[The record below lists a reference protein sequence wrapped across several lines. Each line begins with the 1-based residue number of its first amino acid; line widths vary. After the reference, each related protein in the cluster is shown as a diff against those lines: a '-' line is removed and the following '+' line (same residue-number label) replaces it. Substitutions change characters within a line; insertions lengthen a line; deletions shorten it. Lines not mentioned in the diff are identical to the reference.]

1 MNFAPIIIGVN
12 LGYESRERR
21 IDRVSSLKNIR
32 KRDYDLVLL
41 CVIIGGVGRQYVYKA

>member
-32 KRDYDLVLL
+32 KRDCNSVLL
-41 CVIIGGVGRQYVYKA
+41 YVIIVCVGRQYVYKA